1 MWHDRNRN
9 QSQDP
14 GEPGLSDVLVTLKQ
28 GAATLATVRS
38 GADGSFEFGN
48 LPMGLYDVIETDPS
62 GFSSTTPNTQRVT
75 IAPPSLVQV
84 AFGDAASPPIYLPLV
99 VKKQLAR

>member
-1 MWHDRNRN
+1 M
-9 QSQDP
+9 
-14 GEPGLSDVLVTLKQ
+14 GDVLVTLKQ
-28 GAATLATVRS
+28 GASTLATVRS
-38 GADGSFEFGN
+38 GADGGFEFGN
-48 LPMGLYDVIETDPS
+48 LPMGQYDVVGTDPG

-99 VKKQLAR
+99 VKKQLTR